1 MSKSNSKSNGK
12 GGAAKASP
20 STASQGGAK
29 VEKKVVT
36 EVKPTPVKKVVDN
49 SIEAKAKRIFAV
61 NPNANELHFTSDNM
75 PFFSQVDAKSHA
87 SSLENKEIKTI
98 NR

>member
-1 MSKSNSKSNGK
+1 MSKSNKSSNGK

-29 VEKKVVT
+29 VEKKQVAASAT
-36 EVKPTPVKKVVDN
+36 VKKTIDN
-49 SIEAKAKRIFAV
+49 SIDAKAKRIFAV
-61 NPNANELHFTSDNM
+61 HPNANELHFTSDNT
-75 PFFSQVDAKSHA
+75 PFFSLVDAKSHA
-87 SSLENKEIKTI
+87 SELENKEIKTL